1 MLEKY
6 IEDHIQVVDS
16 ISTWEESIVLAS
28 QKILEKG
35 YITDAYVD
43 AMIQNVHENGSYIV
57 IMPKVALPHA
67 RPKDMVNKTTLSIM
81 KVNDGV
87 MYPENKKI
95 ELVIVLAAIDSDAHL
110 EIISELSEILVDESQ
125 IERLL
130 NANSLEK
137 VKEALEM
144 V

>member
-16 ISTWEESIVLAS
+16 LTTWEESIKVAA
-28 QKILEKG
+28 QKLLEKS
-35 YITDAYVD
+35 YITDAYVE
-43 AMIQNVHENGSYIV
+43 AMIENVYENGAYIV

-67 RPKDMVNKTTLSIM
+67 RPKDMVNKTTLSIL
-81 KVNDGV
+81 KVNEGV

-95 ELVIVLAAIDSDAHL
+95 WLVIVLAAVDSDAHL
-110 EIISELSEILVDESQ
+110 EIISELSEMLVDESQ
-125 IERLL
+125 IEKLL
-130 NANSLEK
+130 NATSLEK
-137 VKEALEM
+137 VKEALGM

>member
-6 IEDHIQVVDS
+6 IEDNIQVVDS
-16 ISTWEESIVLAS
+16 ISTWQGSIKLAS
-28 QKILEKG
+28 QKLLEKG

-43 AMIQNVHENGSYIV
+43 AMIENVNENGSYIV

-67 RPKDMVNKTTLSIM
+67 RPKDMVNNTTLSIL
-81 KVNDGV
+81 KVNEGV

-95 ELVIVLAAIDSDAHL
+95 WLVIVLAAIDSEAHL
-110 EIISELSEILVDESQ
+110 EIISELSEMLVDESQ
-125 IERLL
+125 IEKLL
-130 NANSLEK
+130 NATSVQK